1 MSLGRLS
8 VAPMG
13 TDPVLDN
20 KRRGFWLRMARERA
34 NLTQAAVAGQLGLS
48 SESKSTM
55 SAWEAGTREPKLR
68 YLKEMARLYGVP
80 LEMFTDPEP
89 TAVERIDERLE
100 ELARSALRRE
110 RDDWEAE
117 TRDPEAADAPAERRR
132 TRSA

>member
-1 MSLGRLS
+1 
-8 VAPMG
+8 MG
-13 TDPVLDN
+13 TDPALDN

-100 ELARSALRRE
+100 ELARDALRQERADWVAEE
-110 RDDWEAE
+110 RD
-117 TRDPEAADAPAERRR
+117 PAAGDVPTVRRRRR
-132 TRSA
+132 TA